1 MTKKDC
7 GANCTNRCSIG
18 ECPHVVAKGR
28 WSSVSL
34 SLQNIPKTDEF
45 DGFILDIDEEAIAKA
60 NAEKEQAATTEACK
74 LNDDGTC
81 DGCTI

>member
-1 MTKKDC
+1 MANKDC
-7 GANCTNRCSIG
+7 GANCTNRCSVG
-18 ECPHVVAKGR
+18 ECRSK
-28 WSSVSL
+28 
-34 SLQNIPKTDEF
+34 DEF
-45 DGFILDIDEEAIAKA
+45 DSFILDIEEEEISKR